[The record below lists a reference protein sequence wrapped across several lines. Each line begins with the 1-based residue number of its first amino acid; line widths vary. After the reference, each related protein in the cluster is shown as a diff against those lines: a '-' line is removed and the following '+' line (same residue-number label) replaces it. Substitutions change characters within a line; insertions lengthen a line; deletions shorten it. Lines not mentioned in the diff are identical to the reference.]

1 VTAGHPPR
9 FVWVGGLLASVFAA
23 VAVVSIVSAPDDEIH
38 AGVLPPVRRSE
49 PPASTPTTTPSPPIE
64 PPTVP
69 AKAAPQ
75 PRLAAARDVPEL
87 LALTFL
93 ERDDLVRLRSMLEPR
108 TITVINVWATWCL
121 PCRREFAELRTL
133 LSGWKDVRFI
143 PIQLGD
149 DPPDELEKA
158 MPDAAHRLVDL
169 VSGGNVQRTL
179 RSLGLSGD
187 DKRIPITLVL
197 DCQYRLHSLHL
208 SEVRDFGEFAR
219 TVEALRAELRT
230 SACAPVPRNPV
241 DPPVVEPPLP
251 PKPAPLSRCGDG
263 KVDWHGGEDCHSC
276 PSDYPCM
283 GRECVPAGN
292 KRWICADQIQLPSR
306 MR

>member
-1 VTAGHPPR
+1 MTVGDSR
-9 FVWVGGLLASVFAA
+9 RLVWGGGLLAAAFAA
-23 VAVVSIVSAPDDEIH
+23 IAIVSIASAPDDAVH

-49 PPASTPTTTPSPPIE
+49 PPANTTAATLSPPIE
-64 PPTVP
+64 PPTSP
-69 AKAAPQ
+69 AKEAPQ

-93 ERDDLVRLRSMLEPR
+93 ERDALVRLRSMLEPR
-108 TITVINVWATWCL
+108 TVTVINVWATWCL

-179 RSLGLSGD
+179 RSIGLAGD

-208 SEVRDFGEFAR
+208 SELRDFDEFAR
-219 TVEALRAELRT
+219 TVEALRAELRN

-241 DPPVVEPPLP
+241 DPPVVEPLLP

-292 KRWICADQIQLPSR
+292 KRWICADQIQLPTR